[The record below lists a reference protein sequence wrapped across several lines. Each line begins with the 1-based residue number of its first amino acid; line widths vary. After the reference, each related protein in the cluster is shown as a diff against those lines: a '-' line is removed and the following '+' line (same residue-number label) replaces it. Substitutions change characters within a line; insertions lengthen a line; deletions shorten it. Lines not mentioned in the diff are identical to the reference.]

1 MPALDD
7 LEFLALLWLV
17 CMAALFGLVAVI
29 ANWAERR
36 RNRNVLP
43 PPDVRVVHG
52 HKRWYRVTTSR
63 INDNGGI

>member
-1 MPALDD
+1 MNALDD
-7 LEFLALLWLV
+7 IEFLALVWTVVML
-17 CMAALFGLVAVI
+17 ALFIVIGLI
-29 ANWAERR
+29 ANWADRR

-43 PPDVRVVHG
+43 PPDVRVVYG

>member
-1 MPALDD
+1 MNALDD
-7 LEFLALLWLV
+7 MEFLALVWTVVML
-17 CMAALFGLVAVI
+17 ALFIVIGLI
-29 ANWAERR
+29 ANWADRR

-43 PPDVRVVHG
+43 PPDVRVVYG